1 MEYETFCIQ
10 QKGHFNFVFFIIF
23 VTLFTE
29 KKAEGEGVT

>member
-1 MEYETFCIQ
+1 MKHSAYNRKDILTLF
-10 QKGHFNFVFFIIF
+10 FFIIF